1 MLLNFPL
8 LTQEKRKQAVIRDR
22 RMVDRYF
29 VMVGLFDYTMIALKG
44 LVNLLA
50 WVLGLIAKCLD
61 YWQADGTIGRAMGL
75 LAS

>member
-1 MLLNFPL
+1 
-8 LTQEKRKQAVIRDR
+8 
-22 RMVDRYF
+22 MVDRYF